1 MSTFDE
7 NIIDGLNA
15 TISIGK
21 DLSCPIIPA
30 AYKVAS
36 DLFGLRNEDVTKFKT
51 NGEHLLKLRFRSDS
65 VFYKNFLKYDNSNDN
80 SNIQAQVGV
89 LESALYVLNRGLVED
104 VIFQNDKMVFTDIL
118 AEAKE
123 CYKNQ
128 KFLLVGVLGRI
139 IIESIVR
146 EYAKLKLSQEDYE
159 ECTKNKNTN
168 SHKFETTLQTLEQKG
183 KILSNFAVIIR
194 ANYKIGTLA
203 AHNDD
208 IFTRDYATNKE
219 MKKYLTFIENEILT
233 LK

>member
-1 MSTFDE
+1 MSTIDE
-7 NIIDGLNA
+7 NFIEELNEIIR
-15 TISIGK
+15 IGEN
-21 DLSCPIIPA
+21 LSYPIQPTGSLMA
-30 AYKVAS
+30 FE
-36 DLFGLRNEDVTKFKT
+36 LFTPRNTSVTKFKT
-51 NGEHLLKLRFRSDS
+51 TGKHLLEIRFGINSE
-65 VFYKNFLKYDNSNDN
+65 FYKTFLKYDNDDN
-80 SNIQAQVGV
+80 PNIQAQTGV
-89 LESALYVLNRGLVED
+89 LQSALDVLNRGLVED
-104 VIFQNDKMVFTDIL
+104 VIFQNDKMIFTDIL